1 MFFFSHKGRTEYLHL
16 LSDWQVDVSLPDLL
30 QVGDQL
36 SKGVPAHKNTVY
48 MNTGIEVIA

>member
-1 MFFFSHKGRTEYLHL
+1 MFFFSNKFRTEYLHL

-36 SKGVPAHKNTVY
+36 SKGVPAY
-48 MNTGIEVIA
+48 EY

>member
-1 MFFFSHKGRTEYLHL
+1 MIQNFFSPKDRTEYLHL

-36 SKGVPAHKNTVY
+36 SKGVPKHKNTVY
-48 MNTGIEVIA
+48 MNIEVIA